1 MYDTA
6 RSFLSSHRDASEL
19 VRRAQRFSV
28 RLPLIGQ
35 VTVPP
40 PDQLAF
46 YGVLGV
52 LAGVGAIEWPVA
64 VAIGVGQAVV
74 ARHVNGEPQAATRPT
89 ADDAPQARTAPAKK
103 APAKK
108 APAKKATCEEGTR
121 QEGCSQEI
129 SAALGRVSRN
139 YSGTWRLP
147 L

>member
-1 MYDTA
+1 M
-6 RSFLSSHRDASEL
+6 
-19 VRRAQRFSV
+19 

-103 APAKK
+103 APAKRAPAKKPPAKK
-108 APAKKATCEEGTR
+108 APAKKAAAKK
-121 QEGCSQEI
+121 
-129 SAALGRVSRN
+129 SAQR
-139 YSGTWRLP
+139 
-147 L
+147 

>member
-1 MYDTA
+1 MFDTA
-6 RSFLSSHRDASEL
+6 QSFLSSHRDASEV

-28 RLPLIGQ
+28 RLPLIGK

-74 ARHVNGEPQAATRPT
+74 ARHVNGEPHADTQPVTDEALHVRATPAKHAA
-89 ADDAPQARTAPAKK
+89 ANKAPVKKSPGKK

-108 APAKKATCEEGTR
+108 AAAKKAATKKIH
-121 QEGCSQEI
+121 QQ
-129 SAALGRVSRN
+129 
-139 YSGTWRLP
+139 
-147 L
+147 

>member
-1 MYDTA
+1 MFDTA

-103 APAKK
+103 APAKRAPAKKPPAKK
-108 APAKKATCEEGTR
+108 APAKKAAAKK
-121 QEGCSQEI
+121 
-129 SAALGRVSRN
+129 SAQR
-139 YSGTWRLP
+139 
-147 L
+147 